1 MNQVQSIMS
10 LMKHDLN
17 ASQLAKLQ
25 SVLEAVLTVQK
36 DLPSVDDLIK
46 RFETSKRLMG
56 IKDTSLCQYTL
67 EVRMLSKNM
76 SKPLNQLTTTDIK
89 DYLSRYRSEHS
100 YIVVGKSG
108 WKVSSVDAT
117 TGTTGNIIIPPPFGD
132 ANHYNIMLAYAN
144 GVIVW
149 PFVTVAKANYIKVI
163 DQATLT
169 PLANT
174 TVIVSILVRE
184 IIV

>member
-1 MNQVQSIMS
+1 
-10 LMKHDLN
+10 
-17 ASQLAKLQ
+17 
-25 SVLEAVLTVQK
+25 
-36 DLPSVDDLIK
+36 
-46 RFETSKRLMG
+46 
-56 IKDTSLCQYTL
+56 
-67 EVRMLSKNM
+67 
-76 SKPLNQLTTTDIK
+76 
-89 DYLSRYRSEHS
+89 
-100 YIVVGKSG
+100 
-108 WKVSSVDAT
+108 
-117 TGTTGNIIIPPPFGD
+117 
-132 ANHYNIMLAYAN
+132 MLAYSN